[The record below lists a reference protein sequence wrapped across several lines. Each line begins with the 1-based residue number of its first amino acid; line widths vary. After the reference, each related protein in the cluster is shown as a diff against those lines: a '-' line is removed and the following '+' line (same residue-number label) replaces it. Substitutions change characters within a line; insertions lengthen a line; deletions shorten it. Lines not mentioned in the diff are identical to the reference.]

1 MYKNAYEHKSFLV
14 NALSWKGSI
23 TPKVIFRVLIT
34 SLYSVA
40 VVAIYH
46 FLPSI
51 SLSFSPFELFG
62 VVLGLLLVFRMNA
75 GHDRW
80 WEARKL
86 WGGIVNQSRNLAYGV
101 LTYVRDTGLKR
112 QVLRWVIA
120 YAYCSL
126 QTLSGRDGL
135 TPIKKYFDES
145 EFQILSKTE
154 HMPSYISIKIA
165 QLLQEAKRRGY
176 LDGFEFLQ
184 LDKERSEL
192 MDEVGASE
200 RILKTPMPLV
210 YAIKL
215 RRFILIFL
223 LILPFALLGKA
234 GNLTP
239 FFVILVAY
247 PLFSLDQIGVEL
259 QNPFSIENLSHL
271 PLEDIC
277 QTIESNIKDCAAQF
291 NIELYEHH

>member
-1 MYKNAYEHKSFLV
+1 MYKNAYEHKNFLV
-14 NALSWKGSI
+14 NALSWKGSV
-23 TPKVIFRVLIT
+23 TPKVAFRILVT
-34 SLYSVA
+34 SLYSV
-40 VVAIYH
+40 VVVIAYH
-46 FLPSI
+46 FLPEI

-86 WGGIVNQSRNLAYGV
+86 WGGIVNQSRNLAYGA
-101 LTYVRDTGLKR
+101 LAYIRDNEFKKQILP
-112 QVLRWVIA
+112 WIIA

-135 TPIKKYFDES
+135 TAIKKFFNEL
-145 EFQILSKTE
+145 EFQSLAKAK
-154 HMPSYISIKIA
+154 HMPSYVNLKLA
-165 QLLQEAKRRGY
+165 QLLQEAKNRNY

-192 MDEVGASE
+192 MDEMGASE

-215 RRFILIFL
+215 RRFILIFML
-223 LILPFALLGKA
+223 VLPFALLEKA
-234 GNLTP
+234 GDLTP

-259 QNPFSIENLSHL
+259 QNPFSMENLSHL

-277 QTIESNIKDCAAQF
+277 QTIESNIKDCAAEF
-291 NIELYEHH
+291 NIDLCQNQ